1 MKQTDNPSNS
11 DKADAILSERGFYK
25 LVKLYDTVDSVGSLV
40 MKFVPLLIVIVRLI
54 VSVYYYPRSLQYIL
68 AHPISES
75 IYLWESLGIYFYIA
89 LGIFF
94 ATAIVAFIIR
104 RFIAIRASKIYY
116 QTYYELGVEAPNL
129 EL

>member
-1 MKQTDNPSNS
+1 MKQINNLSNS
-11 DKADAILSERGFYK
+11 DNVDTILSERGFYK
-25 LVKLYDTVDSVGSLV
+25 LVKLYSTIDSVGSLV
-40 MKFVPLLIVIVRLI
+40 MKFVPLLIVIIRLI

-75 IYLWESLGIYFYIA
+75 IYLLESLGTYFYMA
-89 LGIFF
+89 LGVFF
-94 ATAIVAFIIR
+94 ATAIIAFIIR

-116 QTYYELGVEAPNL
+116 KTYYELGVEAPNF